1 MFSRITGIRKLFG
14 RRQGISKAWIG
25 TTPYVLVSKPSAV
38 EVSLYNN
45 VLNVVNNSFKGVNI

>member
-25 TTPYVLVSKPSAV
+25 TTPYVLVSKPSTV

-45 VLNVVNNSFKGVNI
+45 VNNSFKGVNI

>member
-25 TTPYVLVSKPSAV
+25 TTPYVLVSKPEAV
-38 EVSLYNN
+38 EVSFITKLRS
-45 VLNVVNNSFKGVNI
+45 LCSLCR